1 MKPTAGFTYNLVVLF
16 LYYSLLPSSR
26 DRFARRVDAGHNRWF
41 AMKYD
46 VIIVGAGHSGIEA
59 SLAAARMGAST
70 LMLTLNLDHIG
81 QMSCNPAIGG
91 IGKGH
96 LVREIDALG
105 GEMGLATDE
114 TGIQFR
120 FLNTR
125 KGPAVR
131 ARRAQADKAAY
142 RARSKRVLER
152 TANLQVRQASV
163 ERLIVEDGAVR
174 GVESQ
179 IGEVFEA
186 PTVILTTG
194 TFLKGLVHIGMKNY
208 SAGRAGD
215 FAAMGLSDH
224 LAQLGFRI
232 GRLKTGT
239 CPRLDARTIDYSALE
254 IQPGDEPPPPFS
266 FRTERITQAQIPCHL
281 TFTNLR
287 THEIIRGGIDRSPM
301 YSGVIQSK
309 GPRYCP
315 SVEDKVMRFRDKERH
330 QIFLEPEGRD
340 TIEVYPNGLSTSLPL
355 DVQLAMVRSIAGL
368 EQAEIMRPGY
378 AIEYDFSDPTQLT
391 PSLETKLVRGLF
403 FAGQIN
409 GTTGYEEAGAQ
420 GLIAGINAALKV
432 RGGPALILRRDQAYI
447 GVMID
452 DLVTRGIGGEPY
464 RMFTSRAEYRLL
476 LREDNADRRL
486 SHIGER
492 LGLLD
497 ASAGARV
504 RAKTEAV
511 SREIERLKSAL
522 IPASDE
528 VNSAIVAHG
537 STPIAQPVR
546 AIELLKRPEIGYDA
560 LIKMSGVTSTLNLDE
575 AAELETEIKYEGY
588 VRRQVEA
595 VERFARLE
603 DTTIPDWV
611 DFKVVMGLSTE
622 VSERLCAVRPRSL
635 GQAARMPGITPAA
648 ISILAVHIKSRRDRN
663 ARAI

>member
-1 MKPTAGFTYNLVVLF
+1 MI
-16 LYYSLLPSSR
+16 
-26 DRFARRVDAGHNRWF
+26 
-41 AMKYD
+41 YD
-46 VIIVGAGHSGIEA
+46 VIVVGAGHAGIEA

-105 GEMGLATDE
+105 GEMGLAIDE

-152 TANLQVRQASV
+152 TEHLQIRQASV
-163 ERLIVEDGAVR
+163 ERLIVEDGKVR

-186 PTVILTTG
+186 ATVILTTG
-194 TFLKGLVHIGMKNY
+194 TFLKGLVHIGMQNY

-215 FAAMGLSDH
+215 FAAMGLSGA
-224 LAQLGFRI
+224 LAELGFSI

-239 CPRLDARTIDYSALE
+239 CPRLDSRTIDYSELE
-254 IQPGDEPPPPFS
+254 IQPGDVPPPPFS
-266 FRTERITQAQIPCHL
+266 FRTERISREQIPCHL
-281 TFTNLR
+281 TFTNSR
-287 THEIIRGGIDRSPM
+287 THEVIRGGIDRSPM

-315 SVEDKVMRFRDKERH
+315 SVEDKVMRFHDKERH
-330 QIFLEPEGRD
+330 QIFLEPEGLD
-340 TIEVYPNGLSTSLPL
+340 TVEVYPNGLSTSLPL
-355 DVQLAMVRSIAGL
+355 DVQFAMVRTIHGL
-368 EQAEIMRPGY
+368 EHAEIMRPGY

-391 PSLETKLVRGLF
+391 PSLETKLVGGLF
-403 FAGQIN
+403 FAGQLN

-420 GLIAGINAALKV
+420 GLIAGINAALHV
-432 RGGPALILRRDQAYI
+432 RGEPALILRRDQAYI

-486 SHIGER
+486 SAIGER

-497 ASAGARV
+497 ASASARV
-504 RAKTEAV
+504 HAKTEAV
-511 SREIERLKSAL
+511 RREIERLGAAPVL
-522 IPASDE
+522 ASDE
-528 VNSAIVAHG
+528 VNAILVESG
-537 STPIAQPVR
+537 STPITQATR
-546 AIELLKRPEIGYDA
+546 AIEILKRPEIDYE
-560 LIKMSGVTSTLNLDE
+560 TLLKIEQPLLKKGERDSFGGLDRDE
-575 AAELETEIKYEGY
+575 AAELETEVKYEGY
-588 VRRQVEA
+588 VRRQAEA
-595 VERFARLE
+595 IERFKRME
-603 DTTIPDWV
+603 DTVIPDWL
-611 DFKVVMGLSTE
+611 DFSGVTGLSTE
-622 VSERLCAVRPRSL
+622 VSERLSRVRPRSL

-648 ISILAVHIKSRRDRN
+648 ISILAVHIKTRRDRN

>member
-1 MKPTAGFTYNLVVLF
+1 MN
-16 LYYSLLPSSR
+16 
-26 DRFARRVDAGHNRWF
+26 
-41 AMKYD
+41 YD
-46 VIIVGAGHSGIEA
+46 VIIVGAGHAGIEA
-59 SLAAARMGAST
+59 ALAAARMGAST

-105 GEMGLATDE
+105 GEMGLAADE

-194 TFLKGLVHIGMKNY
+194 TFLKGLVHIGLQNY

-254 IQPGDEPPPPFS
+254 IQPGDEPAPPFS
-266 FRTERITQAQIPCHL
+266 FRTARIAQAQIPCHL
-281 TFTNLR
+281 TFTNAR

-340 TIEVYPNGLSTSLPL
+340 TVEVYPNGLSTSLPL
-355 DVQLAMVRSIAGL
+355 DVQLAMVKSVAGL
-368 EQAEIMRPGY
+368 ERAEIMRPGY

-391 PSLETKLVRGLF
+391 SSLETKLVRGLF
-403 FAGQIN
+403 FAGQLN
-409 GTTGYEEAGAQ
+409 GTTGYEEAAAQ

-432 RGGPALILRRDQAYI
+432 RGEPALILRRDQAYI

-486 SHIGER
+486 SPIGER

-511 SREIERLKSAL
+511 RAEIERLKSAL
-522 IPASDE
+522 IPASEE
-528 VNSAIVAHG
+528 VNAAIVAHG

-560 LIKMSGVTSTLNLDE
+560 LMKMGGAATTLNLDE

-588 VRRQVEA
+588 VRRQAEA

-611 DFKVVMGLSTE
+611 DFKGVMGLSTE
-622 VSERLCAVRPRSL
+622 VSERLTAVRPRSL

-648 ISILAVHIKSRRDRN
+648 ISILAVHIKSRRDRD

>member
-1 MKPTAGFTYNLVVLF
+1 MNLTSMKSG
-16 LYYSLLPSSR
+16 
-26 DRFARRVDAGHNRWF
+26 
-41 AMKYD
+41 
-46 VIIVGAGHSGIEA
+46 VIVVGAGHAGIEA
-59 SLAAARMGAST
+59 SLAAARMGVPT

-96 LVREIDALG
+96 LVREMDALG
-105 GEMGLATDE
+105 GEMGVAIDE

-120 FLNTR
+120 LLNTR

-131 ARRAQADKAAY
+131 AHRAQADKAAY
-142 RARSKRVLER
+142 RARMKRVLE
-152 TANLQVRQASV
+152 TTPNLTIRQASV
-163 ERLIVEDGAVR
+163 ERLLVEAGKVR

-179 IGEVFEA
+179 IGEIFEA
-186 PTVILTTG
+186 RCVILTTG
-194 TFLKGLVHIGMKNY
+194 TFLKGLVHIGLKNY

-215 FAAMGLSDH
+215 FAAMGLSES

-254 IQPGDEPPPPFS
+254 VQPGDEPPPPFS
-266 FRTERITQAQIPCHL
+266 FRTMKITQPQMPCHL
-281 TFTNLR
+281 TYTNAR
-287 THEIIRGGIDRSPM
+287 THEVIRGGLDRSPM
-301 YSGVIQSK
+301 YSGVIQSR

-340 TIEVYPNGLSTSLPL
+340 TVEVYPNGLSTSLPL
-355 DVQLAMVRSIAGL
+355 DVQVEMVHSTQGL
-368 EQAEIMRPGY
+368 EHAEIMRPGY
-378 AIEYDFSDPTQLT
+378 AIEYDFSDPTQLH
-391 PSLETKLVRGLF
+391 PSLETKLVHGLF

-420 GLIAGINAALKV
+420 GLMAGINAALHV
-432 RGGPALILRRDQAYI
+432 RGEPALILRRDQAYI

-486 SHIGER
+486 SPIGER

-497 ASAGARV
+497 ASASARV
-504 RAKTEAV
+504 HAKTEAV
-511 SREIERLKSAL
+511 RREIERLGAAP
-522 IPASDE
+522 IVASDE
-528 VNSAIVAHG
+528 VNAILVEAG
-537 STPIAQPVR
+537 ATPIAQATR
-546 AIELLKRPEIGYDA
+546 AIEILKRPEIDYE
-560 LIKMSGVTSTLNLDE
+560 TLLRIEQRESVGGLDRDE
-575 AAELETEIKYEGY
+575 AAELETEVKYEGY
-588 VRRQVEA
+588 VRRQAEA
-595 VERFARLE
+595 IERFKRME
-603 DTTIPDWV
+603 DTVIPDWL
-611 DFKVVMGLSTE
+611 DFSGVTGLSTE
-622 VSERLCAVRPRSL
+622 VSERLSRVRPRSL

-648 ISILAVHIKSRRDRN
+648 ISLLAVHIKTRRDRN

>member
-1 MKPTAGFTYNLVVLF
+1 
-16 LYYSLLPSSR
+16 
-26 DRFARRVDAGHNRWF
+26 
-41 AMKYD
+41 
-46 VIIVGAGHSGIEA
+46 
-59 SLAAARMGAST
+59 
-70 LMLTLNLDHIG
+70 
-81 QMSCNPAIGG
+81 
-91 IGKGH
+91 
-96 LVREIDALG
+96 
-105 GEMGLATDE
+105 
-114 TGIQFR
+114 
-120 FLNTR
+120 
-125 KGPAVR
+125 
-131 ARRAQADKAAY
+131 
-142 RARSKRVLER
+142 
-152 TANLQVRQASV
+152 
-163 ERLIVEDGAVR
+163 
-174 GVESQ
+174 
-179 IGEVFEA
+179 
-186 PTVILTTG
+186 
-194 TFLKGLVHIGMKNY
+194 
-208 SAGRAGD
+208 
-215 FAAMGLSDH
+215 MGLSDH
-224 LAQLGFRI
+224 LADLGFRV

-266 FRTERITQAQIPCHL
+266 FRTRRIAQAQIPCHL
-281 TFTNLR
+281 TFTNSR

-340 TIEVYPNGLSTSLPL
+340 TVEVYPNGLSTSLPL
-355 DVQLAMVRSIAGL
+355 DVQLAMVRSIGGL
-368 EQAEIMRPGY
+368 ERAEIMRPGY

-391 PSLETKLVRGLF
+391 PSLETKLVRGLY

-432 RGGPALILRRDQAYI
+432 RGEPALILRRDQAYI

-486 SHIGER
+486 SPLGER

-511 SREIERLKSAL
+511 RREIERLKSAL
-522 IPASDE
+522 IPATDE
-528 VNSAIVAHG
+528 VNAAIAASG

-546 AIELLKRPEIGYDA
+546 AIELLKRPEIAYDTV
-560 LIKMSGVTSTLNLDE
+560 LKMSGVDSGLNLDE

-588 VRRQVEA
+588 VRRQADA
-595 VERFARLE
+595 VERFSRLE
-603 DTTIPDWV
+603 ETAIPDWV
-611 DFKVVMGLSTE
+611 DFKGVMGLSTE
-622 VSERLCAVRPRSL
+622 VSERLSAVRPRSL

>member
-1 MKPTAGFTYNLVVLF
+1 MN
-16 LYYSLLPSSR
+16 
-26 DRFARRVDAGHNRWF
+26 
-41 AMKYD
+41 YD

-59 SLAAARMGAST
+59 ALAAARMGAST

-152 TANLQVRQASV
+152 TGNLQVRQTSV
-163 ERLIVEDGAVR
+163 ERLTVEDGAVR

-224 LAQLGFRI
+224 LAELGFRI

-266 FRTERITQAQIPCHL
+266 FRTARIAQEQIPCHL
-281 TFTNLR
+281 TFTNSR

-340 TIEVYPNGLSTSLPL
+340 TVEVYPNGLSTSLPL
-355 DVQLAMVRSIAGL
+355 DVQLAMVRSIGGL

-432 RGGPALILRRDQAYI
+432 RGEQALILRRDQAYI

-486 SHIGER
+486 SPIGER

-497 ASAGARV
+497 TSAGARV

-511 SREIERLKSAL
+511 RHEIERLKSAV

-528 VNSAIVAHG
+528 VNAAISAHG

-560 LIKMSGVTSTLNLDE
+560 LIKMSGGGTTLNLDE

-588 VRRQVEA
+588 VRRQAEA

-611 DFKVVMGLSTE
+611 DFKGVMGLSTE
-622 VSERLCAVRPRSL
+622 VSERLTAVRPRSL

>member
-1 MKPTAGFTYNLVVLF
+1 MNF
-16 LYYSLLPSSR
+16 
-26 DRFARRVDAGHNRWF
+26 RVI
-41 AMKYD
+41 
-46 VIIVGAGHSGIEA
+46 VVGAGHAGIEA
-59 SLAAARMGAST
+59 SLAAARMGVPT

-105 GEMGLATDE
+105 GEMALAIDE

-142 RARSKRVLER
+142 RTRMKRVLET
-152 TANLQVRQASV
+152 TANLTIRQASV
-163 ERLIVEDGAVR
+163 ERLLVEGGRVR

-179 IGEVFEA
+179 IGEIFEA
-186 PTVILTTG
+186 ECVILTTG
-194 TFLKGLVHIGMKNY
+194 TFLKGLVHIGLKNY

-215 FAAMGLSDH
+215 FAAIGLSEH

-239 CPRLDARTIDYSALE
+239 CPRLDSRSIDYAGLE
-254 IQPGDEPPPPFS
+254 LQPGDDPPPPFS
-266 FRTERITQAQIPCHL
+266 FRTARIEQDQIACHL
-281 TFTNLR
+281 TYTNAL

-301 YSGVIQSK
+301 YSGVIQSR

-340 TIEVYPNGLSTSLPL
+340 TMEVYPNGLSTSLPL
-355 DVQLAMVRSIAGL
+355 DVQLAMVRSIKGL
-368 EQAEIMRPGY
+368 ERAEIMRPGY
-378 AIEYDFSDPTQLT
+378 AIEYDFSDPTQLQS
-391 PSLETKLVRGLF
+391 SLETKLVDGLF

-420 GLIAGINAALKV
+420 GLMGGINAALKV
-432 RGGPALILRRDQAYI
+432 RDEPPLILRRDEAYI

-486 SHIGER
+486 TPIGER
-492 LGLLD
+492 LRLL
-497 ASAGARV
+497 GA
-504 RAKTEAV
+504 ADG
-511 SREIERLKSAL
+511 ERLRNKSERVKRELTRLGEAL
-522 IPASDE
+522 VAASDA
-528 VNSAIVAHG
+528 VNAMLVGCG
-537 STPIAQPVR
+537 STPIAYPTR
-546 AIELLKRPEIGYDA
+546 AFDLLKRPEISYVTA
-560 LIKMSGVTSTLNLDE
+560 LAMAGLTQGLDTDE
-575 AAELETEIKYEGY
+575 AAQLEIDVKYEGY
-588 VRRQVEA
+588 VKRQAEMVD
-595 VERFARLE
+595 RFKRLE
-603 DTTIPDWV
+603 DAIIPEWV
-611 DFKVVMGLSTE
+611 DYSAVSGLSTE
-622 VSERLCAVRPRSL
+622 ARERLLSVRPRSL
-635 GQAARMPGITPAA
+635 GQAARMPGMTPAA
-648 ISILAVHIKSRRDRN
+648 ISLIAFHLKSRRS
-663 ARAI
+663 RAAVVSHDS